1 MGTKR
6 VGLARVEALIEN
18 LKRDLTLGS
27 GGGVSLADSTTGIGY
42 HELFE
47 VVTIT
52 ATSHADDVCGVLSK
66 KLPAQARIVDA
77 AIVADTLAAENVGA
91 IALHIHSSDV
101 AIDAAKQGTEIIG
114 ADTAG
119 DASLPDADL
128 DISSDANAGAVV
140 TYGTLAAQARGTDE
154 TFFLLANQDDISTI
168 SNSPKVG
175 VYIKWFGPAAV
186 AK

>member
-77 AIVADTLAAENVGA
+77 AIVADTLAAENVGG
-91 IALHIHSSDV
+91 IALHVHSSDV
-101 AIDAAKQGTEIIG
+101 AIDAAKQGTEIVG
-114 ADTAG
+114 AGAG
-119 DASLPDADL
+119 GGSLPNADL
-128 DISSDANAGAVV
+128 DISSDAVAAAVV
-140 TYGTLAAQARGTDE
+140 TFGSTAAIARGTDE

-175 VYIKWFGPAAV
+175 VYIKWFGPAAA